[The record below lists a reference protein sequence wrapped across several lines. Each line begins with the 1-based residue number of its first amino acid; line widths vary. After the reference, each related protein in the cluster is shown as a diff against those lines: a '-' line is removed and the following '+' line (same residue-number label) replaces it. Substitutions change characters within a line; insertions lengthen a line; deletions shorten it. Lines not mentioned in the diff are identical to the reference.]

1 MASYS
6 NAVHRSFFAK
16 IAIWLLAGSRDM
28 TLYPTLPLTTD
39 GKYEYTYDSKKY
51 SVMPKLEGQ
60 DPDVPGI
67 NVLMLGDVDLATSRL
82 RSKRFIT
89 PVAIDV
95 VKELAAGESPVASAA
110 KLKEVAEQVDTV
122 LRDGCLEVYD
132 YTGGLATPTNSNAYW
147 VGEELSWR
155 NESLPEEGGF
165 IRFIVE
171 FGVQW
176 TEKTI

>member
-1 MASYS
+1 MASFS

-16 IAIWLLAGSRDM
+16 IAIWLLEGSRDM

-39 GKYEYTYDSKKY
+39 GKYAYVYENKTY

-60 DPDVPGI
+60 DPDVPGVNI
-67 NVLMLGDVDLATSRL
+67 LMLGDVDITAGRL
-82 RSKRFIT
+82 RKKRFIT

-95 VKELAAGESPVASAA
+95 VRELTAGESPVASAA
-110 KLKEVAEQVDTV
+110 RLKEVAETVDEV
-122 LRDGCLEVYD
+122 LRDGCLEIYD
-132 YTGGLATPTNSNAYW
+132 YSTATPTYTNYNAYW
-147 VGEELSWR
+147 VGEELTWR

-165 IRFIVE
+165 IRFILE